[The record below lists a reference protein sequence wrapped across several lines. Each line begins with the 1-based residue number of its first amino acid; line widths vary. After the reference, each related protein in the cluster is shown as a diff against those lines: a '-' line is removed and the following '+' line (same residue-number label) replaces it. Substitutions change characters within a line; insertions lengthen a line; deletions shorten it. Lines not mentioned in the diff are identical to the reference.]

1 MSTPRGSGQ
10 GQVPQRPGSDPA
22 VEALLEYLA
31 TTAVTPPADL
41 TARIHARI
49 AREPDRTPPRRYALA
64 LLHLRLGTAAGAFRQ
79 LMGVAGGRG
88 TFPGLIRVQA
98 LGLVLVTV
106 LAAAALAAGA
116 AVGVTKLVQ
125 EQRSTH
131 PTPPTQTILPGPT
144 AKPTPRRSDDLASPA
159 PSPSDTLH
167 LLVAPDPT
175 PSRTPHPSRTPRPQ
189 DLSGADATPHP
200 AKTQK
205 PSHPEPTRTPRPT
218 PRKTPKPARTPR
230 PTERPERTD
239 RPEPTETPE
248 AGDNSG
254 KGGNGPGESEAPH
267 SGGKGSVWPGDVWF
281 AGLVPPWG
289 SGPAE
294 GHA

>member
-1 MSTPRGSGQ
+1 M
-10 GQVPQRPGSDPA
+10 PQRPGSDPA

-79 LMGVAGGRG
+79 LIGVAGGRG
-88 TFPGLIRVQA
+88 TFPALIRMQA

-116 AVGVTKLVQ
+116 AVGVTRLVQ
-125 EQRSTH
+125 EQRTTH

-144 AKPTPRRSDDLASPA
+144 AKPTPRRSEGLRSPA

-167 LLVAPDPT
+167 LLAPDPT

-189 DLSGADATPHP
+189 DVGGADATPHP
-200 AKTQK
+200 ATTPKAG
-205 PSHPEPTRTPRPT
+205 HPEPTRTPHPT

-230 PTERPERTD
+230 PTERPERTR

-248 AGDNSG
+248 AEGG
-254 KGGNGPGESEAPH
+254 GGNGGSGPGQSEAPDDH
-267 SGGKGSVWPGDVWF
+267 GGEGSVWSGDLWLAV
-281 AGLVPPWG
+281 LVPP
-289 SGPAE
+289 SVAGPAE